1 MEIADIKK
9 VAEREPF
16 RPFTLRLNNG
26 AEYTF
31 QEPRDFGAPKDFH
44 VIMVFGESDWAMI
57 DADSIAEVV
66 G

>member
-1 MEIADIKK
+1 MQIADIKK

-31 QEPRDFGAPKDFH
+31 ENPRDFGAPKDFH
-44 VIMVFGESDWAMI
+44 VIMFFGESDWAMI

>member
-1 MEIADIKK
+1 MQIEDIKK

-16 RPFTLRLNNG
+16 RPFTLRMNNG
-26 AEYTF
+26 AKYVFEK
-31 QEPRDFGAPKDFH
+31 PRNFGAPEDYH
-44 VIMVFGESDWAMI
+44 VIMFFGETDWAML